1 MFRNRDSMTIAVT
14 GNNITTGAASANAV
28 LPPASSGEIA
38 KYYRFTATAYAH
50 IRMGAGAPTAL
61 ATDIMLI
68 PGESLVLDCPRG
80 YTHWAAIQDTAAGTV
95 NCAPLEDC

>member
-1 MFRNRDSMTIAVT
+1 MFRNRPSMTVTAT

-38 KYYRFTATAYAH
+38 RYYRFSCTVAAH
-50 IRMGAGAPTAL
+50 IRLGTAGVAAL
-61 ATDIMLI
+61 ATDVMVI
-68 PGESLVLDCPRG
+68 PGNDLVLDRAQG
-80 YTHWAAIQDTAAGTV
+80 LTHWAAIQEGSAGLV